1 MKHKIIIS
9 TALILSMTSLTGC
22 FFFPAEEELL
32 EPPTVAV
39 EDIAYS
45 TYTAKQKTIEDKTVA
60 TGYVYCKSQFDASFP
75 ESGGSL
81 KTIYVTAGQHVE
93 EGDLLAELDVG
104 NLDYLYKQQQLI
116 VQKAQIAYNSSGSAD
131 ARLTLEME
139 QNTLTEYERQLGNSR
154 IYAGMTGEVCF
165 VQDMDPGTTVTAYKT
180 IIKIVDPSQLCIQYT
195 SSNMKSF
202 PLGEEVTITVDGE
215 DYSGYVSKTPT
226 DVTEGLYDDFPAVM
240 KDTSSIYC
248 EFTDGTPSFL
258 TVGQTADITA
268 VFARHENAVVISK
281 TLVKTDGDRTYVT
294 ILDENDT
301 KKEVDVTV
309 GITNATEAEILTGL
323 NAGDRV
329 VVR

>member
-1 MKHKIIIS
+1 MKHKIIMS
-9 TALILSMTSLTGC
+9 AALIISMTGMTGC
-22 FFFPAEEELL
+22 FFFPAEEGLL
-32 EPPTVAV
+32 EPPTVAI

-60 TGYVYCKSQFDASFP
+60 TGYVFCKSQYNASFP
-75 ESGGSL
+75 ESGGTL

-104 NLDYLYKQQQLI
+104 DLDYLYKQQMLI
-116 VQKAQIAYNSSGSAD
+116 VQKAQIAYNSSGTAE

-139 QNTLTEYERQLGNSR
+139 QNTLTEYERQLNNSR

-180 IIKIVDPSQLCIQYT
+180 IIKIVDPSQLCIQYS

-215 DYSGYVSKTPT
+215 DYSGCVSKTPT
-226 DVTEGLYDDFPAVM
+226 DVKEGLYDDFPAVM

>member
-1 MKHKIIIS
+1 MKHKIIMS
-9 TALILSMTSLTGC
+9 AALIISMTGMTGC

-32 EPPTVAV
+32 EPPTVAI

-60 TGYVYCKSQFDASFP
+60 TGYVFCKSQYNASFP
-75 ESGGSL
+75 ESGGTL

-104 NLDYLYKQQQLI
+104 DLDYLYKQQLLI
-116 VQKAQIAYNSSGSAD
+116 VQKAQIAYNSSGTAD

-139 QNTLTEYERQLGNSR
+139 QNTLTEYERQLNNSR

-180 IIKIVDPSQLCIQYT
+180 IIKIVDPSQLCIQYS

-226 DVTEGLYDDFPAVM
+226 DVKEGLYDDCPAVM
-240 KDTSSIYC
+240 KDTASIYC

>member
-1 MKHKIIIS
+1 MKHKIIMS
-9 TALILSMTSLTGC
+9 AALIISMTGMTGC

-32 EPPTVAV
+32 EPPTVAI

-60 TGYVYCKSQFDASFP
+60 TGYVFCKSQYDASFP
-75 ESGGSL
+75 ESGGTL

-104 NLDYLYKQQQLI
+104 DLDYLYKQQQLI
-116 VQKAQIAYNSSGSAD
+116 VQKAQIAYNSSGTAD

-139 QNTLTEYERQLGNSR
+139 QNTLTEYERQLNNSR

-180 IIKIVDPSQLCIQYT
+180 IIKIVDPSQLCIQYS

-215 DYSGYVSKTPT
+215 DYSGCVSKTPT
-226 DVTEGLYDDFPAVM
+226 DVKEGLYDDFPAVM

>member
-1 MKHKIIIS
+1 MKHKIIMS
-9 TALILSMTSLTGC
+9 AALIISMTGMTGC

-32 EPPTVAV
+32 EPPTVAI

-60 TGYVYCKSQFDASFP
+60 TGYVFCKSQYNASFP
-75 ESGGSL
+75 ESGGTL

-104 NLDYLYKQQQLI
+104 ELDYLYKQQLLI
-116 VQKAQIAYNSSGSAD
+116 VQKAQIAYNSSGTAD

-139 QNTLTEYERQLGNSR
+139 QNTLTEYERQLNNSR

-180 IIKIVDPSQLCIQYT
+180 IIKIVDPSQLCIQYS

-226 DVTEGLYDDFPAVM
+226 DVKEGLYDDFPAVM

-281 TLVKTDGDRTYVT
+281 TLVKTDGDRTYVP
-294 ILDENDT
+294 ILDENAT

>member
-1 MKHKIIIS
+1 MKHKIIMS
-9 TALILSMTSLTGC
+9 TALILSMTGMTGC

-32 EPPTVAV
+32 EPPTVAI

-60 TGYVYCKSQFDASFP
+60 TGYVFCKSQYDASFP
-75 ESGGSL
+75 ESGGTL

-104 NLDYLYKQQQLI
+104 DLDYLYKQQQLI
-116 VQKAQIAYNSSGSAD
+116 VQKAQIAYNSSGTAD

-139 QNTLTEYERQLGNSR
+139 QNTLTEYERQLNNSR

-180 IIKIVDPSQLCIQYT
+180 IIKIVDPSQLCIQYS

-226 DVTEGLYDDFPAVM
+226 DVKEGLYDDFPAVM

-268 VFARHENAVVISK
+268 VFARHDNAVVISK

>member
-1 MKHKIIIS
+1 MLFRS
-9 TALILSMTSLTGC
+9 
-22 FFFPAEEELL
+22 
-32 EPPTVAV
+32 
-39 EDIAYS
+39 
-45 TYTAKQKTIEDKTVA
+45 KTVA
-60 TGYVYCKSQFDASFP
+60 TGYVFCKSQYNASFP
-75 ESGGSL
+75 ESGGTL

-104 NLDYLYKQQQLI
+104 DLDYLYKQQLLI
-116 VQKAQIAYNSSGSAD
+116 VQKAQIAYNSSGTAD

-139 QNTLTEYERQLGNSR
+139 QNTLTEYERQLNNSR

-180 IIKIVDPSQLCIQYT
+180 IIKIVDPSQLCIQYS

-226 DVTEGLYDDFPAVM
+226 DVKEGLYDDFPAVM

>member
-1 MKHKIIIS
+1 MKHKIIMS
-9 TALILSMTSLTGC
+9 AALIISMTGMTGC

-32 EPPTVAV
+32 EPPTVAI

-45 TYTAKQKTIEDKTVA
+45 TYTAKQKTIGDKTVA
-60 TGYVYCKSQFDASFP
+60 TGYVFCKSQYNASFP
-75 ESGGSL
+75 ESGGTL

-104 NLDYLYKQQQLI
+104 DLDYLYKQQLLI
-116 VQKAQIAYNSSGSAD
+116 VQKAQIAYNSSGTAE

-139 QNTLTEYERQLGNSR
+139 QNTLTEYERQLNNSR

-180 IIKIVDPSQLCIQYT
+180 IIKIVDPSQLCIQYS

-215 DYSGYVSKTPT
+215 DYSGCVSKTPT
-226 DVTEGLYDDFPAVM
+226 DVKEGLYDDFPAVM

>member
-1 MKHKIIIS
+1 MKHKIIMS
-9 TALILSMTSLTGC
+9 AALIISMTGMTGC

-32 EPPTVAV
+32 EPPTVAI

-60 TGYVYCKSQFDASFP
+60 TGYVFCKSQYNASFP
-75 ESGGSL
+75 ESGGTL

-93 EGDLLAELDVG
+93 EGDLLGD
-104 NLDYLYKQQQLI
+104 LDYLYKQQLMI
-116 VQKAQIAYNSSGSAD
+116 VQKAQIAYNSSGTAD

-139 QNTLTEYERQLGNSR
+139 QNTLTEYERQLNNSR

-180 IIKIVDPSQLCIQYT
+180 IIKIVDPSQLCIQYS

-215 DYSGYVSKTPT
+215 DYSGCVSKTPT
-226 DVTEGLYDDFPAVM
+226 DVKEGLYDDFPAVM

>member
-1 MKHKIIIS
+1 MKHKIIMS
-9 TALILSMTSLTGC
+9 TALILSMTGMTGC

-32 EPPTVAV
+32 EPPTVAI

-45 TYTAKQKTIEDKTVA
+45 TYTAKQKTIKDKTVA
-60 TGYVYCKSQFDASFP
+60 TGYVFCKSQYDASFP
-75 ESGGSL
+75 ESGGTL

-104 NLDYLYKQQQLI
+104 DLDYLYKQQQLI
-116 VQKAQIAYNSSGSAD
+116 VQKAQIAYNSSGTAD

-139 QNTLTEYERQLGNSR
+139 QNTLTEYERQLNNSR

-180 IIKIVDPSQLCIQYT
+180 IIKIVDPSQLCIQYS

-226 DVTEGLYDDFPAVM
+226 DVKEGLYDDFPAVM

-268 VFARHENAVVISK
+268 VFARHDNAVVISK

>member
-1 MKHKIIIS
+1 MKHKIIMS
-9 TALILSMTSLTGC
+9 AALIISMTGMTGC

-32 EPPTVAV
+32 EPPTVAI

-60 TGYVYCKSQFDASFP
+60 TGYVFCKSQYDASFP
-75 ESGGSL
+75 ESGGTL

-104 NLDYLYKQQQLI
+104 DLDYLYKQQQLI
-116 VQKAQIAYNSSGSAD
+116 VKKAQIAYNSSGTAD

-139 QNTLTEYERQLGNSR
+139 QNTLTEYERQLNNSR

-180 IIKIVDPSQLCIQYT
+180 IIKIVDPSQLCIQYS

-215 DYSGYVSKTPT
+215 DYSGCVSKTPT
-226 DVTEGLYDDFPAVM
+226 DVKEGLYDDFPAVM

>member
-1 MKHKIIIS
+1 MKHKIIMS
-9 TALILSMTSLTGC
+9 AALIISMAGMTDC
-22 FFFPAEEELL
+22 FLFPAEEELL
-32 EPPTVAV
+32 EPPTVAI

-60 TGYVYCKSQFDASFP
+60 TGYVFCKSQYNASFP
-75 ESGGSL
+75 ESGGTL

-104 NLDYLYKQQQLI
+104 DLDYLYKQQLLI
-116 VQKAQIAYNSSGSAD
+116 VQKAQIAYNSSGTAD

-139 QNTLTEYERQLGNSR
+139 QNTLTEYERQLNNSR

-180 IIKIVDPSQLCIQYT
+180 IIKIVDPSQLCIQYS

-226 DVTEGLYDDFPAVM
+226 DVKEGLYDDFPAVM

>member
-1 MKHKIIIS
+1 MKHKIIMS
-9 TALILSMTSLTGC
+9 AALIISMTGMTGC

-32 EPPTVAV
+32 EPPTVAI

-60 TGYVYCKSQFDASFP
+60 TGYVFCKSQYNASFP
-75 ESGGSL
+75 ESGGTL

-104 NLDYLYKQQQLI
+104 DLDYLYKQQLLI
-116 VQKAQIAYNSSGSAD
+116 VQKAQIAYNSSGTAD

-139 QNTLTEYERQLGNSR
+139 QNTLTEYERQLNNSR

-180 IIKIVDPSQLCIQYT
+180 IIKIVDPSQLCIQYS

-215 DYSGYVSKTPT
+215 DYSGCVSKTPT
-226 DVTEGLYDDFPAVM
+226 DVKEGLYDDFPAVM
-240 KDTSSIYC
+240 KDISSISC

>member
-1 MKHKIIIS
+1 MKHKIIMS
-9 TALILSMTSLTGC
+9 TALILSMTGMTGC

-32 EPPTVAV
+32 EPPTVAI
-39 EDIAYS
+39 EEIAYS

-60 TGYVYCKSQFDASFP
+60 TGYVFCKSQYDASFP
-75 ESGGSL
+75 ESGGTL

-104 NLDYLYKQQQLI
+104 DLDYLYKQQQLI
-116 VQKAQIAYNSSGSAD
+116 VQKAQIAYNSSGTAD

-139 QNTLTEYERQLGNSR
+139 QNTLTEYERQLNNSR

-180 IIKIVDPSQLCIQYT
+180 IIKIVDPSQLCIQYS

-226 DVTEGLYDDFPAVM
+226 DVKEGLYDDFPAVM

-268 VFARHENAVVISK
+268 VFARHDNAVVISK

>member
-1 MKHKIIIS
+1 MKHKIIMS
-9 TALILSMTSLTGC
+9 TALILSMTGMTGC

-32 EPPTVAV
+32 EPPTVAI

-60 TGYVYCKSQFDASFP
+60 TGYVFCKSQYDASFP
-75 ESGGSL
+75 ESGGTL

-104 NLDYLYKQQQLI
+104 DLDYLYKQQLLI
-116 VQKAQIAYNSSGSAD
+116 VQKAQIAYNSSGTAD

-139 QNTLTEYERQLGNSR
+139 QNTLTEYERQLNNSR

-180 IIKIVDPSQLCIQYT
+180 IIKIVDPSQLCIQYS

-226 DVTEGLYDDFPAVM
+226 DVKEGLYDDFPAVM

>member
-1 MKHKIIIS
+1 MKHKIIMS
-9 TALILSMTSLTGC
+9 AALIISMTGMTGC
-22 FFFPAEEELL
+22 FFPCRGRTPRTADRCDRGHSLL
-32 EPPTVAV
+32 HLHSQA
-39 EDIAYS
+39 
-45 TYTAKQKTIEDKTVA
+45 KTIEDKTVA
-60 TGYVYCKSQFDASFP
+60 TGYVFCKSQYNASFP
-75 ESGGSL
+75 ESGGTL

-104 NLDYLYKQQQLI
+104 DLDYLYKQQLLI
-116 VQKAQIAYNSSGSAD
+116 VQKAQIAYNSSGTAD

-139 QNTLTEYERQLGNSR
+139 QNTLTEYERQLNNSR

-180 IIKIVDPSQLCIQYT
+180 IIKIVDPSQLCIQYS

-215 DYSGYVSKTPT
+215 DYSGCVSKTPT
-226 DVTEGLYDDFPAVM
+226 DVKEGLYDDFPAVM

>member
-1 MKHKIIIS
+1 MKHKIIMS
-9 TALILSMTSLTGC
+9 TALILSMTGMTGC

-32 EPPTVAV
+32 EPPTVAI

-60 TGYVYCKSQFDASFP
+60 TGYVFCKSQYDASFP
-75 ESGGSL
+75 ESGGTL

-104 NLDYLYKQQQLI
+104 DLDYLYKQQQLI
-116 VQKAQIAYNSSGSAD
+116 VQKAQIAYNSSGTAD

-139 QNTLTEYERQLGNSR
+139 QNTLTEYERQLNNSR

-180 IIKIVDPSQLCIQYT
+180 IIKIVDPSQLCIQYS

-215 DYSGYVSKTPT
+215 DYSGCVSKTPT
-226 DVTEGLYDDFPAVM
+226 DVKEGLYDDFPAVM

>member
-1 MKHKIIIS
+1 MKHKIIMS
-9 TALILSMTSLTGC
+9 AALIISMTGMTGC

-32 EPPTVAV
+32 EPPTVAI

-60 TGYVYCKSQFDASFP
+60 TGYVFCKSQYNASFP
-75 ESGGSL
+75 ESGGTL

-104 NLDYLYKQQQLI
+104 DLDYLYKQQLLI
-116 VQKAQIAYNSSGSAD
+116 VQKAQIAYNSSGTAD

-139 QNTLTEYERQLGNSR
+139 QNTLTEYERQLNNSR
-154 IYAGMTGEVCF
+154 IYAGMTGEVGF

-180 IIKIVDPSQLCIQYT
+180 IIKIVDPSQLCIQYS

-215 DYSGYVSKTPT
+215 DYSGCVSKTPT
-226 DVTEGLYDDFPAVM
+226 DVKEGLYDDFPAVM

>member
-1 MKHKIIIS
+1 MKHKIIMS
-9 TALILSMTSLTGC
+9 AALIISMTGMTGC

-32 EPPTVAV
+32 EPPTVAI

-60 TGYVYCKSQFDASFP
+60 TGYVFCKSQYNASFP
-75 ESGGSL
+75 ESGGTL

-104 NLDYLYKQQQLI
+104 DLDYLYKQQLLI
-116 VQKAQIAYNSSGSAD
+116 VQKAQIAYNSSGTAD

-139 QNTLTEYERQLGNSR
+139 QNTLTEYERQLNNSR

-180 IIKIVDPSQLCIQYT
+180 IIKIVDPSQLCIQYS

-215 DYSGYVSKTPT
+215 DYSGCVSKTPT
-226 DVTEGLYDDFPAVM
+226 DVKEGLYDDFPAVM

-268 VFARHENAVVISK
+268 VFACHENAVVISK

>member
-1 MKHKIIIS
+1 MKHKIIMS
-9 TALILSMTSLTGC
+9 AALIISMTGMTGC
-22 FFFPAEEELL
+22 FFPAEEELL
-32 EPPTVAV
+32 EPPTVAI

-60 TGYVYCKSQFDASFP
+60 TGYVFCKSQYNASFP
-75 ESGGSL
+75 ESGGTL

-104 NLDYLYKQQQLI
+104 DLDYLYKQQLLI
-116 VQKAQIAYNSSGSAD
+116 VQKAQIAYNSSGTAD

-139 QNTLTEYERQLGNSR
+139 QNTLTEYERQLNNSR

-180 IIKIVDPSQLCIQYT
+180 IIKIVDPSQLCIQYS

-215 DYSGYVSKTPT
+215 DYSGCVSKTPT
-226 DVTEGLYDDFPAVM
+226 DVKEGLYDDFPAVM

>member
-1 MKHKIIIS
+1 MKHKIIMS
-9 TALILSMTSLTGC
+9 AALIISMTGMTGC

-32 EPPTVAV
+32 EPPTVAI

-60 TGYVYCKSQFDASFP
+60 TGYVFCKSQYDASFP
-75 ESGGSL
+75 ESGGTL

-104 NLDYLYKQQQLI
+104 DLDYLYKQQQLI
-116 VQKAQIAYNSSGSAD
+116 VQKAQIAYNSSGTAD

-139 QNTLTEYERQLGNSR
+139 QNTLTEYERQLNNSR

-180 IIKIVDPSQLCIQYT
+180 IIKIVDPSQLCIQYS

-215 DYSGYVSKTPT
+215 DYSGCVSKTPT
-226 DVTEGLYDDFPAVM
+226 DVKEGLYDDFPAVM

-268 VFARHENAVVISK
+268 VFARHDNAVVISK

-294 ILDENDT
+294 LLDENDT

>member
-1 MKHKIIIS
+1 MKHKIIVS
-9 TALILSMTSLTGC
+9 AALIISMTGMTGC

-32 EPPTVAV
+32 EPPTVAI

-60 TGYVYCKSQFDASFP
+60 TGYVFCKSQYNASFP
-75 ESGGSL
+75 EGGGTL

-104 NLDYLYKQQQLI
+104 DLDYLYKQQLLI
-116 VQKAQIAYNSSGSAD
+116 VQKAQIAYNSSGTAD

-139 QNTLTEYERQLGNSR
+139 QNTLTEYERQLNNSR

-180 IIKIVDPSQLCIQYT
+180 IIKIVDPSQLCIQYS

-215 DYSGYVSKTPT
+215 DYSGCVSKTPT
-226 DVTEGLYDDFPAVM
+226 DVKKGLYDDFPAVM

>member
-1 MKHKIIIS
+1 MKHKIIMS
-9 TALILSMTSLTGC
+9 AALIISMTGMTGC

-32 EPPTVAV
+32 EPPTVAI

-45 TYTAKQKTIEDKTVA
+45 TYTAKQKSIEDNTVA
-60 TGYVYCKSQFDASFP
+60 TGYVFCKSQYNASFP
-75 ESGGSL
+75 ESGGTL

-104 NLDYLYKQQQLI
+104 DLDYLYKQQLLI
-116 VQKAQIAYNSSGSAD
+116 VQKAQIAYNSSGTAD

-139 QNTLTEYERQLGNSR
+139 QNTLTEYERQLNNSR

-180 IIKIVDPSQLCIQYT
+180 IIKIVDPSQLCIQYS

-215 DYSGYVSKTPT
+215 DYSGCVSKTPT
-226 DVTEGLYDDFPAVM
+226 DVKEGLYDDFPAVM

-294 ILDENDT
+294 ILDETDT

>member
-1 MKHKIIIS
+1 MKHKIIMS
-9 TALILSMTSLTGC
+9 AALIISMTGMTGC

-32 EPPTVAV
+32 EPPTVAI

-60 TGYVYCKSQFDASFP
+60 TGYVFCKSQYNASFP
-75 ESGGSL
+75 ESGGTL

-104 NLDYLYKQQQLI
+104 DLDYLYKQQLLI
-116 VQKAQIAYNSSGSAD
+116 VQKAQIAYNSSGTAD

-139 QNTLTEYERQLGNSR
+139 QNTLTEYERQLNNSR

-180 IIKIVDPSQLCIQYT
+180 IIKIVDPSQLCIQYS

-226 DVTEGLYDDFPAVM
+226 DVKEGLYDDFPAVM

-258 TVGQTADITA
+258 TV
-268 VFARHENAVVISK
+268 SK

>member
-1 MKHKIIIS
+1 MKHKIIMS
-9 TALILSMTSLTGC
+9 TALILSMTGMTGC

-32 EPPTVAV
+32 EPPTVAI

-45 TYTAKQKTIEDKTVA
+45 TYTAKQKTIEDKAVA
-60 TGYVYCKSQFDASFP
+60 TGYVFCKSQYDASFP
-75 ESGGSL
+75 ESGGTL

-104 NLDYLYKQQQLI
+104 DLDYLYKQQQLI
-116 VQKAQIAYNSSGSAD
+116 VQKAQIAYNSSGTAD

-139 QNTLTEYERQLGNSR
+139 QNTLTEYERQLNNSR

-180 IIKIVDPSQLCIQYT
+180 IIKIVDPSQLCIQYS

-215 DYSGYVSKTPT
+215 DYSGCVSKTPT
-226 DVTEGLYDDFPAVM
+226 DVKEGLYDDFPAVM

>member
-1 MKHKIIIS
+1 MKHKIIMS
-9 TALILSMTSLTGC
+9 AALIISMTGMTGC
-22 FFFPAEEELL
+22 FFFPSEEELL
-32 EPPTVAV
+32 EPPTVAI

-60 TGYVYCKSQFDASFP
+60 TGYVFCKSQYNASFP
-75 ESGGSL
+75 ESGGTL

-104 NLDYLYKQQQLI
+104 DLDYLYKQQLLI
-116 VQKAQIAYNSSGSAD
+116 VQKAQIAYNSSGTAD

-139 QNTLTEYERQLGNSR
+139 QNTLTEYERQLNNSR

-180 IIKIVDPSQLCIQYT
+180 IIKIVDPSQLCIQYS

-215 DYSGYVSKTPT
+215 DYSGCVSKTPT
-226 DVTEGLYDDFPAVM
+226 DVKEGLYDDFPAVM

>member
-1 MKHKIIIS
+1 MKHKIIMS
-9 TALILSMTSLTGC
+9 AALIISMTGMTGC

-32 EPPTVAV
+32 EPPTVAI

-60 TGYVYCKSQFDASFP
+60 TGYVFCKSQYNASFP
-75 ESGGSL
+75 ESGGTL

-104 NLDYLYKQQQLI
+104 DLDYLYKQQLLI
-116 VQKAQIAYNSSGSAD
+116 VQKAQIAYNSSGTAD

-139 QNTLTEYERQLGNSR
+139 QNTLTERQLNNSR

-180 IIKIVDPSQLCIQYT
+180 IIKIVDPSQLCIQYS

-215 DYSGYVSKTPT
+215 DYSGCVSKTPT
-226 DVTEGLYDDFPAVM
+226 DVKEGLYDDFPAVM

>member
-1 MKHKIIIS
+1 MKHKIIMS
-9 TALILSMTSLTGC
+9 AALIISMTGMTGC
-22 FFFPAEEELL
+22 FFSPAEEELL
-32 EPPTVAV
+32 EPPTVAI

-60 TGYVYCKSQFDASFP
+60 TGYVFCKSQYNASFP
-75 ESGGSL
+75 ESGGTL

-104 NLDYLYKQQQLI
+104 ELDYLYKQQLLI
-116 VQKAQIAYNSSGSAD
+116 VQKAQIAYNSSGTAD

-139 QNTLTEYERQLGNSR
+139 QNTLTEYERQLNNSR

-180 IIKIVDPSQLCIQYT
+180 IIKIVDPSQLCIQYS

-215 DYSGYVSKTPT
+215 DYSGCVSKTPT
-226 DVTEGLYDDFPAVM
+226 DVKEGLYDDFPAVM

>member
-1 MKHKIIIS
+1 MKHKIIMS
-9 TALILSMTSLTGC
+9 AALIISMTGMTGC

-32 EPPTVAV
+32 EPPTVAI
-39 EDIAYS
+39 EEIAYS

-60 TGYVYCKSQFDASFP
+60 TGYVFCKSQYDASFP
-75 ESGGSL
+75 ESGGTL

-104 NLDYLYKQQQLI
+104 DLDYLYKQQQLI
-116 VQKAQIAYNSSGSAD
+116 VQKAQIAYNSSGTAD

-139 QNTLTEYERQLGNSR
+139 QNTLTEYERQLNNSR

-180 IIKIVDPSQLCIQYT
+180 IIKIVDPSQLCIQYS

-215 DYSGYVSKTPT
+215 DYSGCVSKTPT
-226 DVTEGLYDDFPAVM
+226 DVKEGLYDDFPAVM

>member
-1 MKHKIIIS
+1 MQQIWMKRASAKLSKTNVQWNSVSS
-9 TALILSMTSLTGC
+9 THA
-22 FFFPAEEELL
+22 
-32 EPPTVAV
+32 
-39 EDIAYS
+39 
-45 TYTAKQKTIEDKTVA
+45 VA
-60 TGYVYCKSQFDASFP
+60 TGYVFCKSQYNASFP
-75 ESGGSL
+75 ESGGTL

-104 NLDYLYKQQQLI
+104 DLDYLYKQQLLI
-116 VQKAQIAYNSSGSAD
+116 VQKAQIAYNSSGTAD

-139 QNTLTEYERQLGNSR
+139 QNTLTEYERQLNNSR

-180 IIKIVDPSQLCIQYT
+180 IIKIVDPSQLCIQYS

-226 DVTEGLYDDFPAVM
+226 DVKEGLYDDFPAVM

>member
-1 MKHKIIIS
+1 MKHKIIMS
-9 TALILSMTSLTGC
+9 AALIISMTGMTGC
-22 FFFPAEEELL
+22 FFFPAEEEIL
-32 EPPTVAV
+32 EPPTVAI

-60 TGYVYCKSQFDASFP
+60 TGYVFCKSQYNASFP
-75 ESGGSL
+75 ESGGTL

-104 NLDYLYKQQQLI
+104 ELDYLYKQQLLI
-116 VQKAQIAYNSSGSAD
+116 VQKAQIAYNSSGTAD

-139 QNTLTEYERQLGNSR
+139 QNTLTEYERQLNNSR

-180 IIKIVDPSQLCIQYT
+180 IIKIVDPSQLCIQYS
-195 SSNMKSF
+195 SSNMKSV

-215 DYSGYVSKTPT
+215 DYSGCVSKTPT
-226 DVTEGLYDDFPAVM
+226 DVKEGLYDDFPAVM